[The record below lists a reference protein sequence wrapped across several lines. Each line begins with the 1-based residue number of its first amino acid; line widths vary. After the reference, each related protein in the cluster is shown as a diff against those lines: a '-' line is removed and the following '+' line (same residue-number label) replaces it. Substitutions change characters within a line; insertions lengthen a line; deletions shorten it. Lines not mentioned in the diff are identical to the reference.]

1 MRTMM
6 KPIFQSQPT
15 KMMRLLAN
23 RIIIRYSSPFWGVGV
38 GNLAQV
44 NVVQEIVHRH
54 PVSVG
59 GKGSTPYKI
68 ESSWIEVF
76 LGFLA
81 VISEYHYIDTNVWGL
96 TS

>member
-1 MRTMM
+1 MQTLRDIRFSKDKVNTLVCMRTMM

-59 GKGSTPYKI
+59 EKGSILYKI
-68 ESSWIEVF
+68 ESP
-76 LGFLA
+76 G
-81 VISEYHYIDTNVWGL
+81 
-96 TS
+96 